1 MITVTS
7 CNLQQRASA
16 TIGNPPLT
24 PAGSQGWMD
33 DCCFAAG
40 CARGSRGSGGFLR
53 GGRGRA
59 APVREGSVLTL
70 CLDTLNTVIS
80 DSEGL
85 WPNQSLCY
93 WTSAGD
99 YSSQTFD
106 IGRCQMVPASFLHHF
121 RTFFQELCHGYI
133 FLTLKKM

>member
-1 MITVTS
+1 M
-7 CNLQQRASA
+7 
-16 TIGNPPLT
+16 
-24 PAGSQGWMD
+24 
-33 DCCFAAG
+33 
-40 CARGSRGSGGFLR
+40 
-53 GGRGRA
+53 
-59 APVREGSVLTL
+59 LTL
-70 CLDTLNTVIS
+70 SLDTLNTVIS

-99 YSSQTFD
+99 YSSQTSD
-106 IGRCQMVPASFLHHF
+106 IGRCQMVPASFFFCFPSLHHF